1 MKFSERIFNPSL
13 GRFLLR
19 TERSIRRLALVSAMI
34 LLPALI
40 TVRIV
45 EIVLRGMLNKP
56 GSLFNAMEG
65 ELFVMFVFTAL
76 AAALLDNAHVR
87 VDIFRN
93 RLSPRGKAVIEI
105 LGTVFFVL
113 PFSLIVLWFG
123 VDMTIS
129 VYEDGE
135 RAAIALGAP
144 ARWIIVGTVPVG
156 IGLFCLAAV
165 TRLIRHLGFLLTV
178 QSTGVDRRD

>member
-1 MKFSERIFNPSL
+1 MKFAERLFSPSL
-13 GRFLLR
+13 GRLLLR
-19 TERSIRRLALVSAMI
+19 TERSIRRFGLLTAII

-45 EIVLRGMLNKP
+45 EIVLRGILNKP

-65 ELFVMFVFTAL
+65 ELFVMFIFTAL

-93 RLSPRGKAVIEI
+93 RLSPRGKAIVEI
-105 LGTVFFVL
+105 LGTVLFVL
-113 PFSLIVLWFG
+113 PFGLIVLWFG
-123 VDMTIS
+123 IDMTMS

-144 ARWIIVGTVPVG
+144 ARWIIVATVPLG
-156 IGLFCLAAV
+156 IGLFCLAAFS
-165 TRLIRHLGFLLTV
+165 RLIRHLGFLMTDR
-178 QSTGVDRRD
+178 STGRARDD